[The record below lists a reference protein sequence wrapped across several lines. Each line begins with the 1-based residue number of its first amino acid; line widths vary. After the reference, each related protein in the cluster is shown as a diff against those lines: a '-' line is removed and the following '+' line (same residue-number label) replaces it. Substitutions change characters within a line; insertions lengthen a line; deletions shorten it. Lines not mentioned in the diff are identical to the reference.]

1 MNKNEILERVEE
13 GLEKVRPFLQSDGG
27 DVKIIDLSEEG
38 VLTLEFVGNC
48 SSCSMSNMTFKSGIE
63 ENVLSAAPEIKSVE
77 VTNLASTPL
86 N

>member
-1 MNKNEILERVEE
+1 MNKEKILSKVNI

-27 DVKIIDLSEEG
+27 DVKIIELSDEG

-63 ENVLSAAPEIKSVE
+63 ENVLKEAPEVKLVQ
-77 VTNLASTPL
+77 VTNLAA